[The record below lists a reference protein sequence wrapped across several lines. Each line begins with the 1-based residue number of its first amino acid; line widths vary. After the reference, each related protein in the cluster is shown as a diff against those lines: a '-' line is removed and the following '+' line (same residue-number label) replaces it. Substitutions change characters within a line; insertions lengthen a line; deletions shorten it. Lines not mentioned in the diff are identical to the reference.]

1 MKYEKKETIEN
12 DIISFINEMNNKNI
26 NPKYYKITITD
37 IHDITKSI
45 EISGIDNNFSKNIY
59 ANQIINDILNNND
72 SPLLSEY
79 KIKYK
84 ILNEEE

>member
-1 MKYEKKETIEN
+1 MNKY
-12 DIISFINEMNNKNI
+12 D
-26 NPKYYKITITD
+26 
-37 IHDITKSI
+37 
-45 EISGIDNNFSKNIY
+45 NFSKNIY